1 MWCFFLGALLVP
13 KFVLPGGPPFSFFRL
28 DVLQATI
35 ASVQINQTMGHSD
48 AVMALGLNRRDRS
61 SDNRKSD
68 VRGTTDGVG
77 SEQEEGDD
85 TTQNYMISSGELS
98 EALQKALVIASQ
110 SQVEIQKAG
119 WKLVHQGD
127 VFSLYKRRVKRINGD
142 GPGPV
147 EYLMT
152 GNLPDVSPR
161 TFLHAQLSKHCR
173 KQWDKTMKDMSV
185 RDVSKMEE
193 GGKESEDIL
202 YYRTKWPWP
211 LKDRDYTLARRT
223 KYFPK
228 HNAIM
233 LVSKSTDEVNEFP
246 WIIDT
251 NSQYTQVLLSLNRLT
266 SYYLSIL
273 SHSTISRYTLIRL
286 LNVKTM
292 H

>member
-1 MWCFFLGALLVP
+1 MWFSIIFGALLP
-13 KFVLPGGPPFSFFRL
+13 PFVLPGPFNFFRL
-28 DVLQATI
+28 DGALQAHI
-35 ASVQINQTMGHSD
+35 AAVQINQTIGHSD
-48 AVMALGLNRRDRS
+48 AVMALGLNRHDRNVDGS
-61 SDNRKSD
+61 NRKSD
-68 VRGTTDGVG
+68 VRGSTDDEDH
-77 SEQEEGDD
+77 EQEDGDEM
-85 TTQNYMISSGELS
+85 TRNYMINSGELS

-185 RDVSKMEE
+185 GDVSKMEE

-233 LVSKSTDEVNEFP
+233 LVSKSTDEVSVP
-246 WIIDT
+246 
-251 NSQYTQVLLSLNRLT
+251 LSLNTHPLYSGNNSLLKT
-266 SYYLSIL
+266 AHQFLIL
-273 SHSTISRYTLIRL
+273 LC
-286 LNVKTM
+286 
-292 H
+292 

>member
-1 MWCFFLGALLVP
+1 MWGISIFLGALLP
-13 KFVLPGGPPFSFFRL
+13 QFALPGGPFNFFRL
-28 DVLQATI
+28 DALQAHI
-35 ASVQINQTMGHSD
+35 AAVQINQTIGHSD
-48 AVMALGLNRRDRS
+48 AVMALGLNRIDRS
-61 SDNRKSD
+61 SSDSNRKSD
-68 VRGTTDGVG
+68 VRGGPNEEN
-77 SEQEEGDD
+77 EQEEGDEI
-85 TTQNYMISSGELS
+85 TQNYMINSGELS

-119 WKLVHQGD
+119 WKLVHHGD

-185 RDVSKMEE
+185 GDVSKMEE

-223 KYFPK
+223 KYFPE

-233 LVSKSTDEVNEFP
+233 LISKSTEEVSE
-246 WIIDT
+246 
-251 NSQYTQVLLSLNRLT
+251 
-266 SYYLSIL
+266 
-273 SHSTISRYTLIRL
+273 
-286 LNVKTM
+286 
-292 H
+292 